1 MEGWK
6 DGRMEGW
13 KDGRMEGWKDGQPRA
28 RARARKGKAPHLSV
42 LTQTNLKFVKM
53 NSMRDPF
60 AVVLLVVDR
69 VPRRANS

>member
-1 MEGWK
+1 MWR
-6 DGRMEGW
+6 GRPRATGE
-13 KDGRMEGWKDGQPRA
+13 DARVTTNRPRA
-28 RARARKGKAPHLSV
+28 RRRKGKAPHLSV